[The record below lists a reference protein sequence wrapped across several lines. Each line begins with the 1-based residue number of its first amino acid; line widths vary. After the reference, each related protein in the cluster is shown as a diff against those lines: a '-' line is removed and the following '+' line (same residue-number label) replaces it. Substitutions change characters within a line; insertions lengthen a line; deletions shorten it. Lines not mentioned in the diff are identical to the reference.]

1 MTRTTGLVTLAA
13 LGLLALGACSSSDGA
28 AGSATTAVTV
38 TADDQT
44 CDIAPAA
51 ATAGTVAFTVTNGGQ
66 QVTEVYVY
74 ASGDTVVA
82 EKEDI
87 TPGSTVQFT
96 AEVAAGTYDVTC
108 KPGMT
113 GDGIRSVLTV
123 E

>member
-1 MTRTTGLVTLAA
+1 MTRTTGLVAVAA
-13 LGLLALGACSSSDGA
+13 LGLFALAACSSSDGDA
-28 AGSATTAVTV
+28 SAATTAVTV

-44 CDIAPAA
+44 CAISPAA
-51 ATAGTVAFTVTNGGQ
+51 AKAGTVAFTVTNDGQ

-74 ASGDTVVA
+74 ASGDAVVA

-87 TPGSTVQFT
+87 TPGSTVEFT
-96 AEVAAGTYDVTC
+96 AEVAAGTYDVAC

-123 E
+123 G

>member
-1 MTRTTGLVTLAA
+1 MTRTTGLVAVAA
-13 LGLLALGACSSSDGA
+13 LGLLALGACSSSDGSA
-28 AGSATTAVTV
+28 SAATTAVTV

-44 CDIAPAA
+44 CAISPAA
-51 ATAGTVAFTVTNGGQ
+51 AKAGTVAFTVTNDGQ

-87 TPGSTVQFT
+87 TPGSTVEFT
-96 AEVAAGTYDVTC
+96 AEVAAGTYDVAC

-123 E
+123 G